1 LPCMTATPPLVPEL
15 GFAVELEEVAGVVGA
30 DEEVLVELAVV
41 ESAVYSWVLW
51 AVTQLDVAGR
61 GTTPPGAMV
70 PGGV

>member
-1 LPCMTATPPLVPEL
+1 VPEL
-15 GFAVELEEVAGVVGA
+15 GFAVELEEVAGVVVAAA
-30 DEEVLVELAVV
+30 DVLVEEVDTV
-41 ESAVYSWVLW
+41 SAVYSAVLW